1 MIFFGVSKARPGEG
15 NEPGGGKPSLR
26 IMAMMSC
33 RAGDFYYGGRWVR
46 ADPKQRR
53 FPCVNPATEQIFDDI
68 GLATP
73 KVVSDAVNAAREC
86 YDQGDWSSQTPI
98 QVSRRIYLLRKT
110 AELIRKEK
118 GALASTETRDCGK
131 PLEES
136 EWDVDDA
143 SGVFEH
149 FASVLERRVMTRDV
163 DLGDDSFAGSLRA
176 EAVGVV
182 ALITP
187 WNYPLLMACWKV
199 APALAAGCCVVL
211 KPSEHASLTCLHLAS
226 ILHRSGFPPGSF
238 NLITGDGPSA
248 GAALASHP
256 HVHKTSFT
264 GSTAT
269 GESVAL
275 AAARQC
281 KPCSLELGGKSA
293 LIVFE
298 DCDIDKAVEWAMFG
312 CFWTNGQIC
321 SATSRVLV
329 HSSIHD
335 DFLEA
340 LQARTLEIRAGDP
353 MSRGTRLGPLVSAAQ
368 RDRVVGMIRRAEE
381 EGARL
386 VCGGGRPK
394 GVVMDGVGYYVEPTV
409 FADVDDSS
417 ELWREEVFGPVLAVR
432 PFDTEE
438 EAVEAANATKYG
450 LAAAVISSDAARC
463 ERVARRMRT
472 GLVWV
477 NCSQPCFPQ
486 LPWGGKV
493 GRASGHG
500 RDLGEAGLDAYL
512 DLKSVVTYTSADKWD
527 WYPQQHKSKL

>member
-1 MIFFGVSKARPGEG
+1 M
-15 NEPGGGKPSLR
+15 
-26 IMAMMSC
+26 
-33 RAGDFYYGGRWVR
+33 
-46 ADPKQRR
+46 
-53 FPCVNPATEQIFDDI
+53 
-68 GLATP
+68 
-73 KVVSDAVNAAREC
+73 
-86 YDQGDWSSQTPI
+86 
-98 QVSRRIYLLRKT
+98 
-110 AELIRKEK
+110 
-118 GALASTETRDCGK
+118 
-131 PLEES
+131 
-136 EWDVDDA
+136 
-143 SGVFEH
+143 
-149 FASVLERRVMTRDV
+149 
-163 DLGDDSFAGSLRA
+163 
-176 EAVGVV
+176 
-182 ALITP
+182 
-187 WNYPLLMACWKV
+187 
-199 APALAAGCCVVL
+199 
-211 KPSEHASLTCLHLAS
+211 
-226 ILHRSGFPPGSF
+226 
-238 NLITGDGPSA
+238 
-248 GAALASHP
+248 
-256 HVHKTSFT
+256 
-264 GSTAT
+264 
-269 GESVAL
+269 AL

-335 DFLEA
+335 DLLEA

-394 GVVMDGVGYYVEPTV
+394 GVVMDGVGYFVEPTV

-472 GLVWV
+472 GLVW
-477 NCSQPCFPQ
+477 
-486 LPWGGKV
+486 
-493 GRASGHG
+493 
-500 RDLGEAGLDAYL
+500 
-512 DLKSVVTYTSADKWD
+512 
-527 WYPQQHKSKL
+527 